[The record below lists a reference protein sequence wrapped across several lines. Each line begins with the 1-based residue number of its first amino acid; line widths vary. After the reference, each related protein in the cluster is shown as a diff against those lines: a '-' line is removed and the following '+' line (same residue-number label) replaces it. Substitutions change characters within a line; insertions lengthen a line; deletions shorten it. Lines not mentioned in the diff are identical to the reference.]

1 MGTSRKLLIAKKGQ
15 KLYKTGNAMV
25 VQKDTLF
32 QIYLQWHK
40 HGSKDCLFS
49 QIHVLYL
56 EKWRVRS
63 QNWCVA

>member
-32 QIYLQWHK
+32 QYIYSGINMEVK
-40 HGSKDCLFS
+40 
-49 QIHVLYL
+49 IVYL
-56 EKWRVRS
+56 AKFMYYIWR
-63 QNWCVA
+63 NGG